1 MIFFI
6 KKRADLHNTM
16 NSLLIVSKLSIG
28 GSLVQNF
35 QFLAIILFISLQ
47 LLDNLIKFLLTENE
61 LLQSEMS
68 YDKYLLYNLPV

>member
-68 YDKYLLYNLPV
+68 YDKYLLFNLPV